1 MKIVDRYI
9 SIEYFGKKPRQCY
22 ERSCFIKHGE
32 TCRITPKKALF
43 FFGGGG
49 GGGGGEGRGRTHTNL
64 VSNIPLF
71 ENLRHFHQNSIHLE

>member
-43 FFGGGG
+43 FGGGG
-49 GGGGGEGRGRTHTNL
+49 GREEGEN
-64 VSNIPLF
+64 S
-71 ENLRHFHQNSIHLE
+71 HQPGLKHPTL

>member
-43 FFGGGG
+43 WGGGRG
-49 GGGGGEGRGRTHTNL
+49 AGELTPTWSQTSHSLKT
-64 VSNIPLF
+64 
-71 ENLRHFHQNSIHLE
+71 

>member
-43 FFGGGG
+43 W
-49 GGGGGEGRGRTHTNL
+49 GGGGERSGRTHTNL

>member
-43 FFGGGG
+43 W
-49 GGGGGEGRGRTHTNL
+49 GGGGEEQQ
-64 VSNIPLF
+64 
-71 ENLRHFHQNSIHLE
+71 ENSHQPGLKHPTL

>member
-49 GGGGGEGRGRTHTNL
+49 GERRGRTHTNL

>member
-49 GGGGGEGRGRTHTNL
+49 GREEGEN
-64 VSNIPLF
+64 S
-71 ENLRHFHQNSIHLE
+71 HQPGLKHPTL

>member
-43 FFGGGG
+43 W
-49 GGGGGEGRGRTHTNL
+49 GGGEER
-64 VSNIPLF
+64 
-71 ENLRHFHQNSIHLE
+71 ENSHQPGLKHPTL

>member
-43 FFGGGG
+43 FGGER
-49 GGGGGEGRGRTHTNL
+49 GGGELTPTWSQTSHSLKT
-64 VSNIPLF
+64 
-71 ENLRHFHQNSIHLE
+71 

>member
-43 FFGGGG
+43 WGGGG
-49 GGGGGEGRGRTHTNL
+49 RGAGELTPTWSQTSHSLKT
-64 VSNIPLF
+64 
-71 ENLRHFHQNSIHLE
+71 

>member
-43 FFGGGG
+43 WGRG
-49 GGGGGEGRGRTHTNL
+49 GGGGGEREEG
-64 VSNIPLF
+64 
-71 ENLRHFHQNSIHLE
+71 ENSHQPGLKHPTL

>member
-43 FFGGGG
+43 WGGGG
-49 GGGGGEGRGRTHTNL
+49 GGGGGEGG
-64 VSNIPLF
+64 
-71 ENLRHFHQNSIHLE
+71 ENSHQPGLKHPTL

>member
-43 FFGGGG
+43 FL
-49 GGGGGEGRGRTHTNL
+49 GGGGGEERWGRTHTNL

>member
-43 FFGGGG
+43 WGGGG
-49 GGGGGEGRGRTHTNL
+49 GRGGGERTPTWSQTSHSLKT
-64 VSNIPLF
+64 
-71 ENLRHFHQNSIHLE
+71 